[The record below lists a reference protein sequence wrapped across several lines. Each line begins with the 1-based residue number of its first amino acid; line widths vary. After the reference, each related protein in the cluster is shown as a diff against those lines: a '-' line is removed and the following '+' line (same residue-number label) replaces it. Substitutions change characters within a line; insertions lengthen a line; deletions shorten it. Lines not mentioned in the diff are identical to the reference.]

1 MSGRVATRPDRKL
14 LQRVGTTT
22 GLAVGSCGPEAPEQ
36 VYVWL
41 NPADPNR
48 PVIVE
53 GWVGY
58 GIDQRMAFTPAQAR
72 ELVRLLTDA
81 VLA

>member
-1 MSGRVATRPDRKL
+1 MATRPDPKL
-14 LQRVGTTT
+14 LQLVGTTT
-22 GLAVGSCGPEAPEQ
+22 GLAGTIDGTCGPEAPEQ
-36 VYVWL
+36 VYVRL

-58 GIDQRMAFTPAQAR
+58 SIDQRMAFTPAQAR